1 MISYKLNRNGN
12 KKFISY
18 YTEEDDSIIIHY
30 ADGDSL
36 VVDNNKSNRYRL
48 NALETDQVY
57 NMEEE
62 MKKDL
67 INLFCEPE
75 RLVPPSIIGAT
86 AGVVSSLAL
95 SLATDSA
102 FGSIVPPGILSIAS
116 TYLAAQLLSQ
126 KRFRTLL
133 EINKFKLFLVYKTR
147 INREIKEEA
156 EKNPVVVNLNTIN
169 PIIKPRPVKELCI
182 NDVNFMS
189 YGEVL
194 KLTRK
199 IDKKERRIR
208 REKAK
213 EDLHKERC
221 ESLNLDTEKV
231 KCLRNKK

>member
-12 KKFISY
+12 KNFISY
-18 YTEEDDSIIIHY
+18 YTEEDDSIIIRY

-36 VVDNNKSNRYRL
+36 EVDNNTLNIYRL
-48 NALETDQVY
+48 NAIETDQVY
-57 NMEEE
+57 NMEKA

-75 RLVPPSIIGAT
+75 RLVAPSIVGVT
-86 AGVVSSLAL
+86 TGVVTSLAL

-102 FGSIVPPGILSIAS
+102 FGSIVPPGILSITS

-126 KRFRTLL
+126 KRFRALL

-156 EKNPVVVNLNTIN
+156 ERNPIVVNLNTNN
-169 PIIKPRPVKELCI
+169 PIVKPRPVKELCI
-182 NDVNFMS
+182 NDVNFMT
-189 YGEVL
+189 YGDVL
-194 KLTRK
+194 KLTRQ

-221 ESLNLDTEKV
+221 ESLKLDSEKV
-231 KCLRNKK
+231 KCLKK